1 MQSKSGRAPITKN
14 HAIAQQPGVPQ
25 QQQSAQSQRDASF
38 SIQQRDMRSPGSS
51 NFPYSPGFPRS
62 PGLASR
68 LQNELFAET
77 TSVTRPQHVH
87 RRSPTTP
94 VPSDSLTAP
103 SHSRHPY
110 ASPATPEVGPGLH
123 VTIQTTVRGD
133 NSYFSRPSGAGTVVL
148 GDKELPDYIGDGLS
162 DTKRPSNEDE
172 EERLLPHPNQ
182 RYRTGNDCLSASGPS
197 VIRMGSVNGSQVP
210 LTGV

>member
-1 MQSKSGRAPITKN
+1 MFPPFPKRIQAENADSEAIVRLLAFHDLGRLRIVFRLIFVIPLLVVALRRDQSWWTSCDCQNCRGRRYSSDGGGIGCVVSSVITLLIFFPRSIAREAGYATRARTHAPQMQSKSGRAPITKN

-87 RRSPTTP
+87 RR
-94 VPSDSLTAP
+94 
-103 SHSRHPY
+103 
-110 ASPATPEVGPGLH
+110 
-123 VTIQTTVRGD
+123 TI
-133 NSYFSRPSGAGTVVL
+133 SS
-148 GDKELPDYIGDGLS
+148 
-162 DTKRPSNEDE
+162 
-172 EERLLPHPNQ
+172 
-182 RYRTGNDCLSASGPS
+182 
-197 VIRMGSVNGSQVP
+197 SQ
-210 LTGV
+210 